1 MTIANVTVASITL
14 AILAKSRRWAKMAV
28 MDRTLPRR
36 EGHILSK
43 KDHVP
48 VAQGSYKVIQR
59 VLGKLEDLRMTGMK
73 FRA

>member
-14 AILAKSRRWAKMAV
+14 AILAKSQKWAKMAV
-28 MDRTLPRR
+28 MDQTLPRR

-43 KDHVP
+43 KDHVL
-48 VAQGSYKVIQR
+48 VAQGLYKVIRR
-59 VLGKLEDLRMTGMK
+59 VLGKLEDLRITGMK

>member
-1 MTIANVTVASITL
+1 MTVASIIL
-14 AILAKSRRWAKMAV
+14 AILAKSQRWAKMAV
-28 MDRTLPRR
+28 MDQTLLKR

-43 KDHVP
+43 KDHVL

-59 VLGKLEDLRMTGMK
+59 VLGKLEDLRITRMK